1 MSSLP
6 NNMKIGISRSWDG
19 NGKGTKQSPFIIGVS
34 GGTASGKTS
43 VCDVIVSEL
52 KDARVTTV
60 SLDSFYRPLTT
71 EERSNVSEYDFDH
84 PNAFDWELVIDTLK
98 LLREGNKRV
107 DIPVYDFVTHSRFVD
122 QTVPVY
128 GADIIIFEGI
138 LIFYMKDVRDF
149 FDMKIFV
156 DADPD
161 TRLARRIVRDIN
173 HRGRDL
179 MGVLRQYEKFVK
191 PAFEDYILP
200 TKKYADVIIPRGA
213 DNRVA
218 VNLIV
223 QHIQSKLT
231 PAGKNDKKDNNWF
244 Y

>member
-6 NNMKIGISRSWDG
+6 NNLKIGGMSRSWDG
-19 NGKGTKQSPFIIGVS
+19 NGKGNKKTPFIIGVS

-43 VCDVIVSEL
+43 VCEMIVTEL
-52 KDARVTTV
+52 KDARVATI
-60 SLDSFYRPLTT
+60 SLDSFYRPLTP
-71 EERSNVSEYDFDH
+71 EERENVSEYNFDH
-84 PNAFDWELVIDTLK
+84 PNAFDFELTIEIVK

-107 DIPVYDFVTHSRFVD
+107 DIPVYDFVTHSRFTD
-122 QTVPVY
+122 QAIPVY
-128 GADIIIFEGI
+128 AADIIIFEGI
-138 LIFYMKDVRDF
+138 LVFYMKEVRDY

-213 DNRVA
+213 DNKVA
-218 VNLIV
+218 INLIV
-223 QHIQSKLT
+223 QHIQSKL
-231 PAGKNDKKDNNWF
+231 DNNSSKDRSWF
-244 Y
+244 M